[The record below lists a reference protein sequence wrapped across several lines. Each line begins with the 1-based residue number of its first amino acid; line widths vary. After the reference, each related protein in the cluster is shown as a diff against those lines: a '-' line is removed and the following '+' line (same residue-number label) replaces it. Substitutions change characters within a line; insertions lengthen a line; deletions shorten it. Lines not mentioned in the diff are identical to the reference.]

1 MLGVLI
7 TEPSTVLM
15 PTEPLESEAKL
26 FLSVVDSEF
35 DSCKLVDLSFLLLDI
50 SSSIGGVLS
59 DIRAVNSIVSE
70 DIINISELI
79 RLAIKEFICKDGV

>member
-1 MLGVLI
+1 
-7 TEPSTVLM
+7 M